1 MATAEHHNPT
11 LTALQERIK
20 ELTCLLRMAD
30 IAGEPGISVEEILQ
44 QTVLSLAPAWQYPQ
58 ITRARIILDGC
69 VYALPEFKAG
79 IASQRADIQ
88 VQKEIRGYI
97 EVHYLEEKPD
107 LDEGPF
113 LLEERNLLNAVA
125 RQVGA
130 IVERKQA
137 EQERIQL
144 QEQLRHADRL
154 ATLGLLAA
162 GVAHELNEPLG
173 NILGFSELARKSP
186 GVPVP
191 VTRDLTKIETAAL
204 HAREIIKK
212 LLVFARQDPPHKEV
226 LNLNEVVRDGLFFLE
241 ARCAKSGITV
251 VYALEPELPLIDAD
265 AGQLRQVVVNLVVN
279 ALQAMPEGGRLS
291 IQTGS
296 KENSVSLIV
305 EDTGVGMSPEVQQRV
320 FVPFFTTKEVGEGTG
335 LGLPVVHGIVLS
347 HDGTV
352 QIDSVPKRG
361 TRIEVL
367 LPIVSQHRLPEG
379 SPDDQ

>member
-1 MATAEHHNPT
+1 MTTAEQHNPT

-44 QTVLSLAPAWQYPQ
+44 QTVMSLAPAWQYPQ
-58 ITRARIILDGC
+58 ITRARIVLDGC

-79 IASQRADIQ
+79 IASQRADIR

-241 ARCAKSGITV
+241 ARCAKSGI
-251 VYALEPELPLIDAD
+251 
-265 AGQLRQVVVNLVVN
+265 
-279 ALQAMPEGGRLS
+279 
-291 IQTGS
+291 
-296 KENSVSLIV
+296 
-305 EDTGVGMSPEVQQRV
+305 
-320 FVPFFTTKEVGEGTG
+320 
-335 LGLPVVHGIVLS
+335 
-347 HDGTV
+347 
-352 QIDSVPKRG
+352 
-361 TRIEVL
+361 
-367 LPIVSQHRLPEG
+367 
-379 SPDDQ
+379 

>member
-1 MATAEHHNPT
+1 MTTAEQHNPT

-44 QTVLSLAPAWQYPQ
+44 QTVMSLAPAWQYPQ
-58 ITRARIILDGC
+58 ITRARIVLDGC

-79 IASQRADIQ
+79 IASQRADIR

-352 QIDSVPKRG
+352 QMDSVPGRG

-367 LPIVSQHRLPEG
+367 LPIVPQHRLPEG